1 MGVTFWGVT
10 SLRLTCPHTVL
21 ARPFRFPLTAVLTRL
36 SPCSRSHPSWQGRR
50 RGHGR
55 VHHPDNGRHDLH
67 GLALGEDLRDASPH
81 RRAIGRLGENSRD
94 RGWGWQSDPPR
105 GFGLFFLSR
114 SFTSHPP
121 PQLPITRRAL
131 LCAPSLACVAAIAT
145 HTPLPFLLPC
155 ARLRLGRGSAATSAP
170 PTSAATSSWTTPAR
184 LSATVPAVS
193 APATTPCAAT
203 VPRAGPRARFRL
215 VRPALCT
222 RRDAFDSRCSPSK
235 PRKISLRHRRDN
247 HRVSP
252 SQNVGRARRREGVG
266 HTHANDT
273 LYADAG

>member
-94 RGWGWQSDPPR
+94 RGWCWQRPTTRIRFVFSLAVVHVTPATAAPDHASSALVRAVARVRRSDR
-105 GFGLFFLSR
+105 H
-114 SFTSHPP
+114 SHPP
-121 PQLPITRRAL
+121 PFSPPVCSASSRQGKCSDKCPSNFRGHLIVDYSCKAVGNRAG
-131 LCAPSLACVAAIAT
+131 CVGTGDYAMCRYCT
-145 HTPLPFLLPC
+145 T
-155 ARLRLGRGSAATSAP
+155 GRASC
-170 PTSAATSSWTTPAR
+170 
-184 LSATVPAVS
+184 TVPSRASRAVHTS
-193 APATTPCAAT
+193 RRVRLPMLSLEAA
-203 VPRAGPRARFRL
+203 
-215 VRPALCT
+215 
-222 RRDAFDSRCSPSK
+222 
-235 PRKISLRHRRDN
+235 
-247 HRVSP
+247 
-252 SQNVGRARRREGVG
+252 
-266 HTHANDT
+266 
-273 LYADAG
+273 